1 LLDNTLFDPL
11 REEYEIKE
19 FYLPNDSLYS
29 YTVGEHNSLLATYNV
44 YSDVVEKGFTTAKV
58 KTYILA
64 ELPTEVIAKINR
76 DFAELADANF
86 EFNDSEVSENSYP
99 VLDRIVKIMVENPD
113 LGMEI
118 AAHTDNIGSF
128 EFNMRLS
135 QERAQS
141 IVNYLVSKGIDKIRL
156 VSKGY
161 GESRP
166 ISSNSTE
173 DGRMNN
179 RRVEFIILNE

>member
-1 LLDNTLFDPL
+1 
-11 REEYEIKE
+11 
-19 FYLPNDSLYS
+19 
-29 YTVGEHNSLLATYNV
+29 
-44 YSDVVEKGFTTAKV
+44 
-58 KTYILA
+58 
-64 ELPTEVIAKINR
+64 
-76 DFAELADANF
+76 
-86 EFNDSEVSENSYP
+86 
-99 VLDRIVKIMVENPD
+99 MVENPD
-113 LGMEI
+113 LVMEI
-118 AAHTDNIGSF
+118 AAHTDNTGSF

-141 IVNYLVSKGIDKIRL
+141 IVNYLVLKGIDKIRL